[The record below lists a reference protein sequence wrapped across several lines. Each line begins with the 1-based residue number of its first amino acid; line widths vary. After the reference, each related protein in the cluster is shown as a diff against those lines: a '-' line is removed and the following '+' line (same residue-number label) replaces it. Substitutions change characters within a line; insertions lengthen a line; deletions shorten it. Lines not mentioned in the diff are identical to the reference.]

1 MAMVVKNNIP
11 AKNTLNLLNRND
23 KALAKDLEKVSSGMR
38 INSAADDASGYAI
51 SDKMDVQI
59 KSLDQDK
66 DNTQNGQSILKTAS
80 GALQSTVDILRT
92 LKERAINAAN
102 DSNTDVDRATLQ
114 KELDQAIDQIDENA
128 NVEFNGMTMLDGS
141 RNHYVQPGGT
151 ANVVSNTNFS
161 IFQGFDINTPL
172 DQLKDKSG
180 MTLSIQPTDQIEVS
194 YFKDGKFIDQTF
206 SAYNPSYGGSI
217 VSLNDTLA
225 RDPMNKDFS
234 LIFRPSDP
242 TYVGEDSYGQP
253 VHIEGVEMAVSIQ
266 AIDPGLENQVS
277 GFNYCIKDAKGN
289 PRTDLN
295 KIFNDFNESVPA
307 ENQSSDNV
315 FHFQIGTK
323 SNQTINIGFADM
335 RAQALGLKTGSPAQN
350 ISVATREQANAAIQ
364 ALDTALQKVLDQQT
378 TLGAVTSRLDFTAD
392 NITTGS
398 ENTQSAMSVIR
409 DADMAKEMTAYTKD
423 NILAQ
428 ASQAMLA
435 QANQNSSSV
444 LSLLQGQ

>member
-128 NVEFNGMTMLDGS
+128 NVQFNGMTMIDGS
-141 RNHYVQPGGT
+141 RNHYVQPGGV
-151 ANVVSNTNFS
+151 ANVITNTNFS
-161 IFQGFDINTPL
+161 IFQSFDINKSL
-172 DQLKDKSG
+172 NELQDKAG
-180 MTLSIQPTDQIEVS
+180 MTLAIQPTDSIEIS
-194 YFKDGKFIDQTF
+194 YFKDGRFVDKTI
-206 SAYNPSYGGSI
+206 SAYSTLWDAI
-217 VSLNDTLA
+217 VSLNDTF
-225 RDPMNKDFS
+225 DMEPMKSDLSIQFDDT
-234 LIFRPSDP
+234 DP
-242 TYVGEDSYGQP
+242 TFIGTDGQGEKVYAKDA
-253 VHIEGVEMAVSIQ
+253 EMAVSIMSKDTGIEHQ
-266 AIDPGLENQVS
+266 IS
-277 GFNYCIKDAKGN
+277 GFNFCIKDSKGR
-289 PRTDLN
+289 PRTDMN
-295 KIFNDFNESVPA
+295 KIFNDFQETIPA
-307 ENQSSDNV
+307 ENQSTDNV

-335 RAQALGLKTGSPAQN
+335 RAQALGLKTGSPAKN

-364 ALDTALQKVLDQQT
+364 ALDTAIQKVLDQQT